1 MEDWGQDITKG
12 AYYSSKYMND
22 HISEL
27 GNQCS
32 ALLTELS
39 FKLGAGHIV
48 RSHSGPV
55 GPVPR
60 FLFIKASLTLV
71 EQP

>member
-39 FKLGAGHIV
+39 SQRAGYFACEFL
-48 RSHSGPV
+48 RN
-55 GPVPR
+55 PR
-60 FLFIKASLTLV
+60 M
-71 EQP
+71 